1 MLRLVKTINKHV
13 NELTPDEL
21 KELDWASVP
30 NSQYSTMRHDL
41 LLLVTD
47 MDKVFENIPCEDIE
61 NGLALKVIKRALGN
75 GTTNHFKDLIL
86 REIVDEWCTVEF
98 IQKNFG
104 FFQRLRDKGC
114 YQYFELALAQK
125 GIINLN
131 TINVSYD
138 IVDWY
143 ILNDNRIGQDSLFQ
157 YLKDTNHLA
166 VSIGEIPDYTPICL
180 PDEMLKELR
189 LPYPGDCWISKSEYL
204 IDAPV
209 ASLGKDLVH
218 LSDKI
223 YWKDALDLYR
233 KGVIEYDTVSCIWCD
248 IFDEHPHLVEEAGL
262 FSTTF
267 MRPGRDM
274 SRTRGFK

>member
-1 MLRLVKTINKHV
+1 MLRLVKTVNKHV
-13 NELTPDEL
+13 NELTPDEI
-21 KELDWASVP
+21 KELEWSSVP
-30 NSQYSTMRHDL
+30 NSQYKELRHDL
-41 LLLVTD
+41 LLLVSD

-61 NGLALKVIKRALGN
+61 NGLALKVIKRALGD
-75 GTTNHFKDLIL
+75 GTNNHFKDLIL

-98 IQKNFG
+98 IKKNFG
-104 FFQRLRDKGC
+104 FFQRLRDKGS

-143 ILNDNRIGQDSLFQ
+143 IINDNCIGQESLFQ

-166 VSIGEIPDYTPICL
+166 VNVREIPYYTPICL
-180 PDEMLKELR
+180 PNDMLKELR
-189 LPYPGDCWISKSEYL
+189 LPCPGDCWVSKSEYK
-204 IDAPV
+204 IDPPV
-209 ASLGKDLVH
+209 KSMEKDLDNF
-218 LSDKI
+218 SDKI
-223 YWKDALDLYR
+223 YWDDAVDLYR
-233 KGVIEYDTVSCIWCD
+233 KGVIQYETVVCLWCD
-248 IFDEHPHLVEEAGL
+248 IFNEHPHLVEEAGI

-274 SRTRGFK
+274 SKTRGFK